1 MRSAGD
7 LRLNY
12 WAHSVEG
19 ALFMGGLSFVN
30 PHTVLPRMFQA
41 LEAPSFLIALA
52 PSLLMIGFILPGLLV
67 ARHIET
73 LPTLRP
79 FVVRVGTWQR
89 LPYLLSALGLI
100 FWPDSG
106 LGLALVAFAPLSSGL
121 FGGVGVNAWKEYVAS
136 TIPERQRSSLW
147 GIRFSIGA
155 LIGLAGGEVVRRVL
169 DAHPGAYGYG
179 LLHLGAAL
187 LLIASMLVF
196 LLTHEGE
203 RTPRR
208 PAAGGVREALRELP
222 ALLRADASVRTY
234 ALSRVA
240 FHGLFVLVPFLGL
253 RALEVL
259 GKPDSYLGELVVAN
273 TLGSLAGFFVG
284 GYSGDRHGGKV
295 SMVGAHAGLLA
306 LVAWAPF
313 AGSDAAFLGV
323 FALFGFA
330 LSLATVGSAT
340 LDLDIAPMERRPT
353 YQAML
358 GLFALAGLLLS
369 SLIST
374 LLQVTNAPFYV
385 AATLTGASLTGSLYL
400 LLSLAEPRRSTLAP
414 APSAPN
420 G

>member
-1 MRSAGD
+1 M
-7 LRLNY
+7 NY
-12 WAHSVEG
+12 WAHCVEG

-41 LEAPSFLIALA
+41 LGAPSFLIALA
-52 PSLLMIGFILPGLLV
+52 PSLLMIGFILPGLFV

-73 LPTLRP
+73 LPLLRP
-79 FVVRVGTWQR
+79 FVVRLGTWQR
-89 LPYLLSALGLI
+89 LPYLLS
-100 FWPDSG
+100 G
-106 LGLALVAFAPLSSGL
+106 LGLLFWPESGLALTLVAFAPLCSGL

-155 LIGLAGGEVVRRVL
+155 LIGLAGGDVVRRVL
-169 DAHPGAYGYG
+169 DAYPGAHGYG

-196 LLTHEGE
+196 LMTHEGE
-203 RTPRR
+203 RTPNPR
-208 PAAGGVREALRELP
+208 AATGGMRDALRELP
-222 ALLRADASVRTY
+222 ALLRADARVRTY

-259 GKPDSYLGELVVAN
+259 QKPDSYLGELVVAN
-273 TLGSLAGFFVG
+273 TVGSLAGFFVG

-295 SMVGAHAGLLA
+295 SMVAAHTGLLVLA
-306 LVAWAPF
+306 AWAPF
-313 AGSDAAFLGV
+313 AKSEAEFLGV

-330 LSLATVGSAT
+330 LSLATVGATT
-340 LDLDIAPMERRPT
+340 LDLDIAPAERRPT

-358 GLFALAGLLLS
+358 GLFVLVGLVAA

-374 LLQVTNAPFYV
+374 LIQIASAPFYV
-385 AATLTGASLTGSLYL
+385 AAILAGAALASSLYL
-400 LLSLAEPRRSTLAP
+400 MLTLAEPRRRMLVA